1 MNSAASLA
9 ADLPVG
15 RIIAPLSLAA
25 AYAVPSVAVWALAGL
40 LAGLVPAGPAALALI
55 VVYAAYYGLIE
66 TTGRP
71 GLPPPG
77 RSWQVP
83 ARWVDRAPRWRRI
96 LVWGSLLG
104 PGFATRNPYA
114 GFGLLPLAVLAAGG
128 PRAGVALAASL
139 GLLHAAGRVA
149 ALLRDA
155 RRAADGGHLLAVMR
169 SIRWRTWDGLALLL
183 VAGAGGVTLAVRG

>member
-1 MNSAASLA
+1 MNAAASLA

-15 RIIAPLSLAA
+15 RITARLALAA
-25 AYAVPSVAVWALAGL
+25 ACVVPAVTVWTLAGL
-40 LAGLVPAGPAALALI
+40 LAGVLPAGPAVLALI
-55 VVYAAYYGLIE
+55 AGYAGYYGLTE

-96 LVWGSLLG
+96 LLWGSLLG

-128 PRAGVALAASL
+128 PRAEVALAASL

-155 RRAADGGHLLAVMR
+155 RRAADAGPLLAVMR
-169 SIRWRTWDGLALLL
+169 SIRWRTRDGLALLL
-183 VAGAGGVTLAVRG
+183 VAGAAAGTLAARR